1 MGNCNGDSDDKE
13 DDAKKHSDV
22 VLKPADNI
30 QTYGT
35 SICKHMERS
44 TKICN
49 ILRKRTSNY
58 VES

>member
-22 VLKPADNI
+22 VLKLADNI

-49 ILRKRTSNY
+49 IL
-58 VES
+58 